1 MQNVDTRITPSLHP
15 ENVTA
20 IEGYGDDT
28 ASELA
33 PTLTA
38 FNVAYSN
45 LIAIHDARTSAKTNP
60 TWNVAQ
66 QILATDDYASKRL
79 TQITQAFDAAR
90 HGLAAGID
98 NLEKEL
104 SEPVSSN
111 AANPISAEI
120 RAHVKAMKSTER
132 LDFITHAIEAGDE
145 VTAMAVLGTVPFLS
159 GINGEMQDVLT
170 RLYRRQSSPD
180 KAKRLAVLTAA
191 KDLIEDRGR
200 LLFKEVERAVGAS
213 PSKVKALRDAKTAAE
228 RAFII
233 RDAA

>member
-66 QILATDDYASKRL
+66 QILAMHD
-79 TQITQAFDAAR
+79 
-90 HGLAAGID
+90 
-98 NLEKEL
+98 
-104 SEPVSSN
+104 
-111 AANPISAEI
+111 
-120 RAHVKAMKSTER
+120 
-132 LDFITHAIEAGDE
+132 
-145 VTAMAVLGTVPFLS
+145 
-159 GINGEMQDVLT
+159 
-170 RLYRRQSSPD
+170 
-180 KAKRLAVLTAA
+180 
-191 KDLIEDRGR
+191 
-200 LLFKEVERAVGAS
+200 
-213 PSKVKALRDAKTAAE
+213 
-228 RAFII
+228 
-233 RDAA
+233 